1 MMGLTTSNDS
11 IIIISIILV
20 ILIDATEG
28 YMLKKVSA
36 LKARQNLGQIMN
48 EVSIRGDDYV
58 VERAGKPLVAIINLD
73 KYNLLRADQEAA
85 RQALA
90 NIWQKMAGVD
100 EKEVLEEIEEAIRE
114 TRKTE
119 YAKIK

>member
-1 MMGLTTSNDS
+1 
-11 IIIISIILV
+11 
-20 ILIDATEG
+20 
-28 YMLKKVSA
+28 MLKKVSA

-85 RQALA
+85 RQVLA
-90 NIWQKMAGVD
+90 NVWEKMAHVD
-100 EKEVLEEIEEAIRE
+100 AQEAEEVIAEAIRE
-114 TRKTE
+114 TRK
-119 YAKIK
+119 AQGQ

>member
-1 MMGLTTSNDS
+1 
-11 IIIISIILV
+11 
-20 ILIDATEG
+20 
-28 YMLKKVSA
+28 MLKKVSA

-73 KYNLLRADQEAA
+73 KYDLLRADQEAA

-90 NIWQKMAGVD
+90 NVWEKMADVD
-100 EKEVLEEIEEAIRE
+100 TQEAEEVIAEAIRE
-114 TRKTE
+114 TRK
-119 YAKIK
+119 AQGQ

>member
-1 MMGLTTSNDS
+1 MMGLTTPNQS
-11 IIIISIILV
+11 IIIISI

-58 VERAGKPLVAIINLD
+58 IERAGKPLVAIINLD
-73 KYNLLRADQEAA
+73 KYDLLRADQEAA

-90 NIWQKMAGVD
+90 NVWEKMAGVD
-100 EKEVLEEIEEAIRE
+100 EKEVLEEIEEAIRA

-119 YAKIK
+119 YAKLK